1 MDVQTIPVSDVLIGD
16 TNPRKSF
23 DADSL
28 NELAES
34 VQKHG
39 LIHPI
44 TVRPAGDENYEL
56 ISGERRLEAHK
67 KAGLDEIDADIREVS
82 DELAVDL
89 QFVENIQREEVH
101 PMEEA
106 EAFKSLR
113 EHSDYSIKDI
123 GQKVGKS
130 NTFVLQRL
138 KLNDLIADFQDEFM
152 SNQDF
157 QIGHGLLLAK
167 QPDKVQQTI
176 FDKKY
181 SEDSFNY
188 HSLTVSKLK
197 TIIER
202 HFLTDLDEAI
212 FDLTDGD
219 LDPDA
224 GPCTSCPK
232 RSGCNPELFTEANS
246 DDVCYDKECF
256 KNKTNKQLRVL
267 VEENKKGEDMLF
279 CRHGKNKIT
288 KELEQEGYQVLEK
301 YDDFREPY
309 LEDGETHNG
318 PVGLMLTGSEKGQI
332 INISLYQSASR
343 KTKVPANEKV
353 KDLQAKLEREKELK
367 VERLQKDLNDMVEH
381 RVSFIHNTE
390 GINDEYLVFL
400 TLAYV
405 VFDRLGYEQQKEI
418 RARFDIGENR
428 GRNVAFMEALEQKYP
443 STEELY
449 PVINKMIRELAVDD
463 FIRPSYVNPDKDV
476 KPFLFKRF
484 AQLYYP
490 EEVQELEATHEEK
503 SAKKQERYQERIEQ
517 AKGNRQPTEEE

>member
-1 MDVQTIPVSDVLIGD
+1 MNVQTIPVSDVFIGD

-34 VQKHG
+34 IQKHG
-39 LIHPI
+39 LIHAI
-44 TVRPAGDENYEL
+44 TVRPVDGGNYEL

-106 EAFKSLR
+106 EAFKNLR

-123 GQKVGKS
+123 AQKVGKS

-138 KLNDLIADFQDEFM
+138 KLNDLITDFQDEFM

-157 QIGHGLLLAK
+157 QIGHALLLAK
-167 QPDKVQQTI
+167 QPEKVQQTI

-181 SEDSFNY
+181 SEDSFNH
-188 HSLTVSKLK
+188 HSLTISKLK
-197 TIIER
+197 TMIDN

-212 FDLTDGD
+212 FDITDET
-219 LDPDA
+219 LDPEA

-232 RSGCNPELFTEANS
+232 RSGCNPELFTEANT
-246 DDVCYDKECF
+246 DDICYDKECF
-256 KNKTNKQLRVL
+256 KHKTEDQLRLL
-267 VEENKKGEDMLF
+267 VEANKKNDDILF
-279 CRHGKNKIT
+279 CRYGENSIT
-288 KELEQEGYQVLEK
+288 KELEKEGYQVLEE
-301 YDDFREPY
+301 YDDFREAR
-309 LEDGETHNG
+309 LDEGETHNG
-318 PVGLMLTGSEKGQI
+318 PVGLMLTGRKKGQI
-332 INISLYQSASR
+332 INISLYQSANG
-343 KTKVPANEKV
+343 KTKVPAEEKI

-367 VERLQKDLNDMVEH
+367 VERLQKDLNGMVEH
-381 RVSFIHNTE
+381 RVSFINNTE
-390 GINDEYLVFL
+390 DIDDEYLVFL

-405 VFDRLGYEQQKEI
+405 VYDRLGYEQQKEI
-418 RARFDIGENR
+418 RARFDVGDNR
-428 GRNVAFMEALEQKYP
+428 GRNVAFMEALEQEYP
-443 STEELY
+443 STKELY
-449 PVINKMIRELAVDD
+449 PFISRMIRELAVDD

-476 KPFLFKRF
+476 KPYLFKRF

-490 EEVQELEATHEEK
+490 EEVQELKATHEEK
-503 SAKKQERYQERIEQ
+503 SAKKQERYEERIEE
-517 AKGNRQPTEEE
+517 AKTNLNSTEEE